1 MYKTIVLT
9 ITCVLFFGCEDM
21 TTTTKTKLHFDD
33 FEPFTEFDGC
43 LELETFQLL
52 GAAKLNLE
60 KFISNNLID
69 ETENL
74 ATGYERYCLAWTGQF
89 GSDLDTEVLLNSA
102 SSQQLLAHPSYKDI
116 WVQLTAL
123 GDTVYT
129 EEVVLDENG
138 HSVVMKY
145 IENYWTLNTQGSYF
159 KCLSERSNSFV
170 QNYLYKKEYGEV
182 EPYELAFE
190 LYKSVGIQD
199 FDDPI
204 IQNIIV
210 TDLYLRLIAVR
221 QGS

>member
-1 MYKTIVLT
+1 
-9 ITCVLFFGCEDM
+9 
-21 TTTTKTKLHFDD
+21 
-33 FEPFTEFDGC
+33 
-43 LELETFQLL
+43 
-52 GAAKLNLE
+52 
-60 KFISNNLID
+60 
-69 ETENL
+69 
-74 ATGYERYCLAWTGQF
+74 
-89 GSDLDTEVLLNSA
+89 
-102 SSQQLLAHPSYKDI
+102 
-116 WVQLTAL
+116 VQLTAL